1 MKITKIQLKQII
13 KEELAEVLDET
24 EEAPEMSPREAA
36 FARAVELLRQQY
48 GDGLLDLRKNPD
60 VEPTPEEIE
69 DRIKANKEFVDPAS
83 RYPHDYA
90 RAVGRTEKEKRYG
103 IYPGRSGGPGSL
115 GS

>member
-1 MKITKIQLKQII
+1 MKITKTQLRQII

-24 EEAPEMSPREAA
+24 EEAAEMSPREAA

-48 GDGLLDLRKNPD
+48 GDGLLDLRKK
-60 VEPTPEEIE
+60 EPTPEEIE

-90 RAVGRTEKEKRYG
+90 RAVGRTEREKRYG
-103 IYPGRSGGPGSL
+103 IYPGTSRGGTGSL